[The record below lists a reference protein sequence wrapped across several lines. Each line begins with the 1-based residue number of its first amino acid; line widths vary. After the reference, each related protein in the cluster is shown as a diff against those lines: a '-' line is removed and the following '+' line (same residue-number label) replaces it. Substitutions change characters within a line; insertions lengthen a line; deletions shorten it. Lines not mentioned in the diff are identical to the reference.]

1 MIRKDLLNLWI
12 LRGFMMFKKDRE
24 KIQKSCI
31 FLLTSDSDNGILYK
45 V

>member
-31 FLLTSDSDNGILYK
+31 FLLTSDSGNGILYK

>member
-1 MIRKDLLNLWI
+1 
-12 LRGFMMFKKDRE
+12 MFKKDRE

-31 FLLTSDSDNGILYK
+31 FLLTSDLGHGIIYE